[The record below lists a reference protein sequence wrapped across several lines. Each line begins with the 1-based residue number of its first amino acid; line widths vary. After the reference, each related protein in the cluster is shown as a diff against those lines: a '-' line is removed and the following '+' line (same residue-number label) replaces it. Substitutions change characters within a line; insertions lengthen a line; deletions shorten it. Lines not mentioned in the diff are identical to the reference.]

1 MNDTKTLSGALTFS
15 GLSNPSSSFHFKSV
29 QREGVVAVLDVHRAT
44 LDVDRDMAALSIF
57 ARCPCGWE
65 SGREP
70 HPQSAS
76 EDEQSRVILRFAI
89 FHHIADMIFSEG
101 MA

>member
-1 MNDTKTLSGALTFS
+1 MSETLAFSSLNNPPSTFR
-15 GLSNPSSSFHFKSV
+15 FKSV

-44 LDVDRDMAALSIF
+44 LDVDRDEIVLSIF

-70 HPQSAS
+70 MPDSAS
-76 EDEQSRVILRFAI
+76 DDEQSRVILRFAI
-89 FHHIADMIFSEG
+89 YYHIADMIFSEG

>member
-1 MNDTKTLSGALTFS
+1 MSEKTLTFS
-15 GLSNPSSSFHFKSV
+15 NPNNSFSSFHFKSV

-44 LDVDRDMAALSIF
+44 LDVDRDAIPLSIF

-70 HPQSAS
+70 MPDSAS
-76 EDEQSRVILRFAI
+76 DDEQSRVILRLAI
-89 FHHIADMIFSEG
+89 YYHIADMIFSEG